1 MNYIKKLEQDIAHLK
16 GTVEGL
22 REGIQDL
29 RIYLDLPKFSNGRT
43 QVECRDIYLRLEDAE
58 NLASERANEA
68 VREWENENQ
77 KEKHDEKS

>member
-1 MNYIKKLEQDIAHLK
+1 M
-16 GTVEGL
+16 
-22 REGIQDL
+22 
-29 RIYLDLPKFSNGRT
+29 DLPKFSNGRT